1 MTAKPVPLTEAVSEF
16 VVHSDTSTLPE
27 AALGLAERALLD
39 TVGVALAA
47 TSDPTVAAMW
57 AALGQRLPPGPS
69 SVLTQQRRTQPHDAA
84 LLNGTAAHALDYDDV
99 VDDLIGHPSSVLI
112 PTALASAEESGASG
126 GELLHA
132 YCVGYQVENALAA
145 GLSIDRHYARG
156 WHSTAT
162 LGVVAATATAARL
175 LGLDTTQVRHALGI
189 AGSLA
194 GGSRRNFGTMTK
206 PLHAGLAATHGI
218 QACLLA
224 LSDFTADPEHLEAP
238 LGYFALYGEEVG
250 LEASLR
256 MLQGPWLLDRR
267 GLNVKRFPC
276 CYYAHRAAGAALHLA
291 HDALEVADVEDVVVT
306 VQPGGLAPLIHHT
319 PLTGLQGKFSLE
331 YIVAACLLDRE
342 LTLGSFTDSSVR
354 RDSAQRL
361 LSVVRV
367 EESDVPAVGPPQWEG
382 GYAAVR
388 VRTRH
393 GDCLG
398 RRLDI
403 PPGHALAPLSE
414 QELTDKFGDCLSFSS
429 RTHDGAELCRRLRSV
444 RDEPTVSGLFD
455 GVVPRAETP

>member
-1 MTAKPVPLTEAVSEF
+1 MTTGPVPLTGAVAEF
-16 VVHSDTSTLPE
+16 VVQSDTSTLPE
-27 AALGLAERALLD
+27 GALGLAERALVD

-47 TSDPTVAAMW
+47 TSDPTVAAIW
-57 AALGQRLPPGPS
+57 AALGHRLPSGPS
-69 SVLTQQRRTQPHDAA
+69 SVLTQPRRTQPDEAA

-99 VDDLIGHPSSVLI
+99 VDDLIGHPSAVLI
-112 PTALASAEESGASG
+112 PTALASSEESGASG
-126 GELLHA
+126 RELLDA

-206 PLHAGLAATHGI
+206 PLHAGLAASHGI

-224 LSDFTADPEHLEAP
+224 LSGFTADPEHLEAP
-238 LGYFALYGEEVG
+238 LGYFALYGEEVS
-250 LEASLR
+250 LEASVET
-256 MLQGPWLLDRR
+256 LQGPWLLGRR

-276 CYYAHRAAGAALHLA
+276 CYYAHRAAGAALDLA
-291 HDALEVADVEDVVVT
+291 HEDLDADDVEDVVVT
-306 VQPGGLAPLIHHT
+306 VQPGGLAPLIHHA
-319 PLTGLQGKFSLE
+319 PMTGLQGKFSLE
-331 YIVAACLLDRE
+331 YIVAACLIDRE
-342 LTLGSFTDSSVR
+342 LNLRSFTDSSVR

-367 EESDVPAVGPPQWEG
+367 EESDVPAVGPPEVEG

-393 GDCLG
+393 GDCLE

-403 PPGHALAPLSE
+403 APGHALSPLSE
-414 QELTDKFGDCLSFSS
+414 QELADKFRDCLSFSS
-429 RTHDGAELCRRLRSV
+429 REYDIEELYRRLRSV
-444 RDEPTVSGLFD
+444 RDEPTVSELFD
-455 GVVPRAETP
+455 GAAPRAETA